1 MSNRLE
7 SLNSKKPSSSP
18 VPKPGLKFKP
28 KVVQRKSKE
37 ERAKVAPQVKQEPQ
51 RNALTRGRGGSA
63 RGRGR
68 GGRNNYAGTHIVTS
82 GPLSAGSVSIGNL
95 SGTKLGLTADLVYS
109 TNGESLATPDFINN
123 LKKKD
128 SRSSTPGVDSDGED
142 DPTKINMTEEY
153 NFEDDATELFPF
165 RPFRDD
171 GIKRGNAV
179 KDEPFY
185 PVKVEPTDSM
195 ESSPAVISLTESRE
209 ATVKSE
215 AIADKIELI
224 KENKAILES
233 KITQNDLIATD
244 EASKLITDNEE
255 VLDILAGSFKNLSA
269 REKEDDH
276 YVLFQLPQHLPK
288 YAREESLVKQE
299 LGTIEQSQ
307 DATTKSLL
315 GTNTS
320 TLRGEIGKI
329 NIHQS
334 GKITIDL
341 GNGIKLN
348 VTKGVPT
355 DFLQELTILDASRN
369 QPGEED
375 VEMVDDEGK
384 DIFGKLIRLGAVTEK
399 IIATPCIK

>member
-51 RNALTRGRGGSA
+51 RNASTRGRGGSA

-68 GGRNNYAGTHIVTS
+68 GGRSNYAGTHIVTS

-95 SGTKLGLTADLVYS
+95 SGTKLGLTADLIYNS
-109 TNGESLATPDFINN
+109 NGEGLSTPDFINN
-123 LKKKD
+123 LKMKG
-128 SRSSTPGVDSDGED
+128 SRSATPGGDSDSED

-153 NFEDDATELFPF
+153 RFEDDATELFPF

-171 GIKRGNAV
+171 GIKREDIV
-179 KDEPFY
+179 KEEPLY
-185 PVKVEPTDSM
+185 PVKSELIDSL
-195 ESSPAVISLTESRE
+195 ESTPAVISLTDSRE

-215 AIADKIELI
+215 AIEDKIELI
-224 KENKAILES
+224 KENKAKLES
-233 KITQNDLIATD
+233 KITQSDLIATD
-244 EASKLITDNEE
+244 EASKLIADHEQ

-269 REKEDDH
+269 REKDDDQ
-276 YVLFQLPQHLPK
+276 YVLFQLPQHLPTYTREK
-288 YAREESLVKQE
+288 SMVKPEPGTSEQNQETVAR
-299 LGTIEQSQ
+299 
-307 DATTKSLL
+307 SLL
-315 GTNTS
+315 GTSIS

-341 GNGIKLN
+341 GKGVKLN
-348 VTKGVPT
+348 VTKGAPT
-355 DFLQELTILDASRN
+355 DFLQELSVLDVSKG
-369 QPGEED
+369 QPGDED
-375 VEMVDDEGK
+375 VEMVDNEGR

-399 IIATPCIK
+399 VIATPCIE